1 MNTFIQSIEELET
14 SSEWK
19 ALCYA
24 EELKDYITQ
33 INSTL
38 YIADNIDRKTCNNIV
53 EVLDTTLELLTYQAE
68 NCFQLAKKLIEIS
81 RQNIK

>member
-14 SSEWK
+14 TGEWK

-24 EELKDYITQ
+24 EELKDYIAQ
-33 INSTL
+33 ITSTI
-38 YIADNIDRKTCNNIV
+38 YIVDNIDRKTCDNLG

-68 NCFQLAKKLIEIS
+68 NCLQIANKLIEIS